1 MKIGYLY
8 YDFLNLY
15 GERGNIKALINALN
29 SLKIKVN
36 VDYLSLNDP
45 LDIDKYDLIYIGSG
59 TEDNQ
64 KEALKHLMKYKNEIK
79 KYINNNKFFLITGNA
94 IDMFGKK
101 IITKQDEI
109 EGLNIFD
116 YIVEYTDKR
125 VIKEVYRDSK
135 LINNKIIGFE
145 NHEGIINEKSYNDEI
160 VFNNFY
166 GTYTLGPILVRNP
179 MLLKYFV
186 KKMLPKLDINKLN
199 LKLEEKAYKE
209 FVKNYFE

>member
-45 LDIDKYDLIYIGSG
+45 LDIEKYDLIYIGSG

-125 VIKEVYRDSK
+125 VIKEVHRDSK

-166 GTYTLGPILVRNP
+166 GTYTLGPILIRNP
-179 MLLKYFV
+179 MLLKYFLN
-186 KKMLPKLDINKLN
+186 KIFPKVDINKLN

>member
-15 GERGNIKALINALN
+15 GERGNIKALMNVLN
-29 SLKIKVN
+29 NLKIKVS

-79 KYINNNKFFLITGNA
+79 KSINNNKFFLITGNA

-160 VFNNFY
+160 IFNNFY
-166 GTYTLGPILVRNP
+166 GTYTLGPILIRNP
-179 MLLKYFV
+179 MLLKYFI
-186 KKMLPKLDINKLN
+186 KKIFPKVDINKLN